1 MVSVVTNYEIRTG
14 RKMVSVR
21 DAGSGYQALVDYLRS
36 VGCRDDEIRRT
47 GSESVSWRGAVYR
60 ATRQAGLGTP

>member
-1 MVSVVTNYEIRTG
+1 MVNVVTYFEIRKG

-36 VGCRDDEIRRT
+36 VGCHDADIVRT
-47 GSESVSWRGAVYR
+47 GSHSVSWRGAVYR
-60 ATRQAGLGTP
+60 ATPQSGLGTP

>member
-1 MVSVVTNYEIRTG
+1 MVNVVTNYEIRTG

-36 VGCRDDEIRRT
+36 VGCRDGEMVRT

-60 ATRQAGLGTP
+60 ATPQVGTGTP

>member
-14 RKMVSVR
+14 RKMVTVR

-36 VGCRDDEIRRT
+36 VGCRDAEIVRT
-47 GSESVSWRGAVYR
+47 GSHSVSWRGAVYR
-60 ATRQAGLGTP
+60 ATRQAELSTS